1 VGHALRSSVLL
12 RVEASLAR
20 VFQSGLK
27 TGGGVTTGGVR
38 DIIVEVI
45 SKSSGKPDGSM
56 RWDTSDPATV
66 AMSCSFY

>member
-1 VGHALRSSVLL
+1 VTVSRSS
-12 RVEASLAR
+12 
-20 VFQSGLK
+20 LK
-27 TGGGVTTGGVR
+27 TGRDATTGGVR

>member
-1 VGHALRSSVLL
+1 L
-12 RVEASLAR
+12 SLKTK
-20 VFQSGLK
+20 VTISQSTLK
-27 TGGGVTTGGVR
+27 TGRDATTGGVR

-56 RWDTSDPATV
+56 RWDTSDPATL